1 MIRHTVASAVLVSAL
16 GLSAPSRAQLVE
28 TSIQPSTDLNAN
40 WSATAGQTAGAGN
53 AVLQFEAGWPGIG
66 FTYLKGL
73 DERSDVGFHIGFNY
87 GIEGTTTTVAGVNL
101 AVPYRRTL
109 ATTGDTAFA
118 FQMQPGAYLYGS
130 HDNSGGVM
138 FGLGGPVGF
147 VAGFHV
153 SPPLTLD
160 VGADF
165 PVLVSF
171 SNPAGVMFGPQF
183 GAGGE
188 YLIDRNLAVTA
199 RFRVGPQFAL
209 QTGNNT
215 TQTGFTTLIGLAY
228 NAR

>member
-1 MIRHTVASAVLVSAL
+1 MIRQTVASAVLVLAL
-16 GLSAPSRAQLVE
+16 ALSAPSRAQLVE
-28 TSIQPSTDLNAN
+28 TSIQPSTEANAT

-53 AVLQFEAGWPGIG
+53 AVLQAEAGWPGIG

-109 ATTGDTAFA
+109 ATTGDTAIA

-138 FGLGGPVGF
+138 FGLGGPFGV

-165 PVLVSF
+165 PLLVSF

-183 GAGGE
+183 GARAE

-199 RFRVGPQFAL
+199 RFRVGPQF
-209 QTGNNT
+209 
-215 TQTGFTTLIGLAY
+215 
-228 NAR
+228 

>member
-1 MIRHTVASAVLVSAL
+1 MRTAVWSGSRAVGILAAVLFYPAL
-16 GLSAPSRAQLVE
+16 ARAQIE
-28 TSIQPSTDLNAN
+28 TSFSPGVDAN
-40 WSATAGQTAGAGN
+40 WSATAGRTVGAGN
-53 AVLQFEAGWPGIG
+53 TVLQAEAGWPGIG

-73 DERSDVGFHIGFNY
+73 DERSDVGFHIAFNY
-87 GIEGTTTTVAGVNL
+87 GLEGSSATATGVNL

-109 ATTGDTAFA
+109 AASGDTALA
-118 FQMQPGAYLYGS
+118 FQMQPGLSIYSNKGALV
-130 HDNSGGVM
+130 GV
-138 FGLGGPVGF
+138 GGPIGL

-160 VGADF
+160 VGADI

-171 SNPAGVMFGPQF
+171 SHPTGVLFGPQL

-199 RFRVGPQFAL
+199 RFRVGPAFAL
-209 QTGNNT
+209 DSSGTN
-215 TQTGFTTLIGLAY
+215 TQTGFETIIGLAY

>member
-1 MIRHTVASAVLVSAL
+1 MIRQTVASAVLVLAL
-16 GLSAPSRAQLVE
+16 ALSAPSRAQLVE
-28 TSIQPSTDLNAN
+28 SSIQPSTEANAT
-40 WSATAGQTAGAGN
+40 WSATAGLTAGAGN
-53 AVLQFEAGWPGIG
+53 AVLQAEAGWPGIG

-109 ATTGDTAFA
+109 ATTGDTAIA

-130 HDNSGGVM
+130 HDNNGGVM
-138 FGLGGPVGF
+138 FGLGGPFGV

-183 GAGGE
+183 GAGAE

-209 QTGNNT
+209 QTGGNT
-215 TQTGFTTLIGLAY
+215 SQTGFTTLIGLAY